1 MEMGLKTRM
10 AIALALLFGLVFAVG
25 MGFIAVLEY
34 FGLIQGIWLLIIPL
48 CFAIF
53 VVFLQW
59 AISPFILSWIY
70 KIEWVSLEAL
80 PPAIATYITDVCAKE
95 RINLPRVGI
104 IDDLNPNAFTF
115 GWTKNH
121 ARVAITRGVLEYCDT
136 DEAKAVI
143 AHEMGHIVHDDF
155 VLMTIVSAIPLI
167 FYIIARVSI
176 QVLRYMP
183 KGKKSGGQAALVFLI
198 TAAFSYLIYILSQFV
213 ALLIS
218 RYREYYADEYAA
230 ESTRK
235 PNALASALL
244 KIAYGMATQGL
255 GEASEKGHLKHVS
268 SLGIFN
274 ADSARALAAMSAD
287 AYGNYS
293 VETIQKAMA
302 WDLWNPWAWW
312 LEIQST
318 HPLPAKRLK
327 KLGEIA
333 EKMGQ
338 KPLVQFKLK
347 KPECYWDDF
356 LKDIFAKYGGLIL
369 GFVTGILLMWY
380 GWTHGFTEQKFAWTF
395 LFSCA
400 FFMVVTGAWG
410 LVYLLGYAYPF
421 RFKDSEVVTLLEN
434 PKASPIKGIPVRL
447 QGRIIGRGIPGL
459 FYSEDLKIDDGTGLL
474 LIDYHQISKLIDFFV
489 GIFGTEKHVGKT
501 VVVEGWYR
509 RRIIPYLELYRMYP
523 LDGGES
529 RKIYTSYLYIAFAAV
544 VTGLGLL
551 FSFLLLPLVL

>member
-1 MEMGLKTRM
+1 MGLRTRM
-10 AIALALLFGLVFAVG
+10 ALALALLFGLVFAIG

-34 FGLIQGIWLLIIPL
+34 FGFIQGIWLLIIPL
-48 CFAIF
+48 TFAIF
-53 VVFLQW
+53 MVFLQW

-70 KIEWVSLEAL
+70 KIEWTSLEAL
-80 PPAIATYITDVCAKE
+80 PPAIGTYITDVCTRK
-95 RINLPRVGI
+95 RINVPKIGI

-121 ARVAITRGVLEYCDT
+121 ARIAITRGVLEYCDIEET
-136 DEAKAVI
+136 KAVL

-155 VLMTIVSAIPLI
+155 VVMTIVSAIPLI
-167 FYIIARVSI
+167 FYIIARASI
-176 QVLRYMP
+176 QALRYVP
-183 KGKKSGGQAALVFLI
+183 KGKKSGGQAAIVFLI
-198 TAAFSYLIYILSQFV
+198 TAAFSYLIYILSQFI

-218 RYREYYADEYAA
+218 RYREYYADEFAA

-255 GEASEKGHLKHVS
+255 GEASEKGHRKHVS
-268 SLGIFN
+268 TLGIFN

-293 VETIQKAMA
+293 TETIQKAMA

-312 LEIQST
+312 LELHST

-327 KLGEIA
+327 KLGEMA

-338 KPLVQFKLK
+338 KPLVSFKLK

-356 LKDIFAKYGGLIL
+356 LKDIFAKYGGVIL
-369 GFVTGILLMWY
+369 GIVCGVLLMWY
-380 GWTHGFTEQKFAWTF
+380 GWSHGFTTQKLAWTF
-395 LFSCA
+395 LFGCA
-400 FFMVVTGAWG
+400 FFMFMVGLWG
-410 LVYLLGYAYPF
+410 VGYLLGYAYPF
-421 RFKDSEVVTLLEN
+421 RFKESEVVSLLEN

-459 FYSEDLKIDDGTGLL
+459 FYSEDMKLDDDTGLL

-489 GIFGTEKHVGKT
+489 GIFGTERHVGKT

-509 RRIIPYLELYRMYP
+509 RSIIPYLELYKMYFA
-523 LDGGES
+523 DGGDT
-529 RKIYTSYLYIAFAAV
+529 RKVYTSYFYIGGAAAV
-544 VTGLGLL
+544 MGLGLL
-551 FSFLLLPLVL
+551 FSVLLLPLVL